1 MLSLLRSEWY
11 QVRKALPVKLTMLVT
26 LAGSVIFGFRL
37 ISESNFETLKALDER
52 YILYGGGS
60 LCSMISDSAGA
71 LLLASLFAGWVI
83 SRGFENRVIQESIS
97 FGKQRRTVF
106 LAKMLMYFLVV
117 AAACLIYWLGTSIP
131 AFIKNGLGT
140 SEICGN
146 LCRPVYIAG
155 VTLAGILSYISICSI
170 CGVVAFWSRK
180 VGVTMGICF
189 AAILFGGNLL
199 AALLSER
206 VMKFVNYTPLGLYR
220 MVTKLD
226 VTGADIFLTIGLS
239 LLWTGLICGI
249 GYWGFRKAELK

>member
-11 QVRKALPVKLTMLVT
+11 QVRKTLPVKLTILVT

-37 ISESNFETLKALDER
+37 IDESNYETLNALGER

-60 LCSMISDSAGA
+60 FCSMVSDSAGA
-71 LLLASLFAGWVI
+71 MLLVSLLAGWVI

-97 FGKQRRTVF
+97 FGKQRGTVF

-117 AAACLIYWLGTSIP
+117 AAACLLYWLGSSTP
-131 AFIKNGLGT
+131 AFIRNGLGT
-140 SEICGN
+140 PEVCGN
-146 LCRPVYIAG
+146 LCQPVYIAG
-155 VTLAGILSYISICSI
+155 IALAGVLSYISIASI

-199 AALLSER
+199 AAVLPER
-206 VMKFVNYTPLGLYR
+206 VMQFMNYTPLGLYR
-220 MVTKLD
+220 IVTKLD